1 LRPQASDEHTL
12 LIYDENNNESFES
25 YFNSDLDYLRDLKKD
40 FSIIALDKKN
50 YNVVKKINGKKF
62 EIVIYDLL
70 NKPLFKS
77 SNSFVNEAEAKA
89 EIPMIIQFFRSIIDK
104 NQIEDYSQIKVLND
118 LSNQFP
124 DDFTYS
130 NHINFV
136 FPNWP
141 LRFQNKEFRNLIN
154 QILEENIPAH
164 LTYDTFY
171 LDIDQINNFE
181 QTFRKWLNLKKSNN
195 QDKLDLESL
204 QIIQLLMNYKKNEK

>member
-1 LRPQASDEHTL
+1 M
-12 LIYDENNNESFES
+12 
-25 YFNSDLDYLRDLKKD
+25 
-40 FSIIALDKKN
+40 DKKN
-50 YNVVKKINGKKF
+50 YNVVKKVNGKKF

-171 LDIDQINNFE
+171 LDIDQIN
-181 QTFRKWLNLKKSNN
+181 KLNKRS
-195 QDKLDLESL
+195 ESG
-204 QIIQLLMNYKKNEK
+204 

>member
-1 LRPQASDEHTL
+1 MKN
-12 LIYDENNNESFES
+12 IF
-25 YFNSDLDYLRDLKKD
+25 
-40 FSIIALDKKN
+40 IIT
-50 YNVVKKINGKKF
+50 
-62 EIVIYDLL
+62 
-70 NKPLFKS
+70 
-77 SNSFVNEAEAKA
+77 
-89 EIPMIIQFFRSIIDK
+89 
-104 NQIEDYSQIKVLND
+104 SQIKVLND